1 MTSKYGLCAAS
12 MCIALMCFALIC
24 IALILPASGAPALP
38 SGGDNPMPIRF
49 PELNKAA
56 APQWVTEGLRAT
68 YYVIASTSDSE
79 GGINENKDV
88 GSGST
93 GNGLIQIDVVAMEDG
108 MAATSTEAYA
118 PDPYGGMRKI
128 NSYGSVAPAGI
139 GDFWCNPQVLQEIPA
154 KASDDLTVQRIP
166 FSIEDKEFQAIRFDF
181 KSGTFEMAMVYDL
194 DSGLLLYH
202 TVDYSTEGEWNTG
215 VVKNS
220 GNHARLQLR
229 NLRRLE
235 IPWKD
240 GVLPSWLA
248 RGQTWSYQGQSIQQ
262 FQGASP
268 MISALA
274 SKVTVQA
281 VHSRFAEMRADP
293 YSQNSATAIYFNSV
307 CGASRLMGDF
317 VPLAALSASPG
328 VVDTDPDT
336 GMQISVVRSGRD
348 GIILERTNQVDF
360 VEDFAYDS
368 TGKLSQMEQHYQERS
383 LTTDFAGEKVITMQL
398 AG

>member
-1 MTSKYGLCAAS
+1 
-12 MCIALMCFALIC
+12 
-24 IALILPASGAPALP
+24 
-38 SGGDNPMPIRF
+38 
-49 PELNKAA
+49 
-56 APQWVTEGLRAT
+56 
-68 YYVIASTSDSE
+68 
-79 GGINENKDV
+79 
-88 GSGST
+88 
-93 GNGLIQIDVVAMEDG
+93 
-108 MAATSTEAYA
+108 
-118 PDPYGGMRKI
+118 
-128 NSYGSVAPAGI
+128 
-139 GDFWCNPQVLQEIPA
+139 
-154 KASDDLTVQRIP
+154 
-166 FSIEDKEFQAIRFDF
+166 
-181 KSGTFEMAMVYDL
+181 MVYDL

-202 TVDYSTEGEWNTG
+202 TVDYSTEGEWNEG

-220 GNHARLQLR
+220 GNHARLQLH

-240 GVLPSWLA
+240 GSLPSWLA

-262 FQGASP
+262 FQGVSP
-268 MISALA
+268 TISALA
-274 SKVTVQA
+274 SKVTVEK
-281 VHSRFAEMRADP
+281 VHSRFAEIREDP
-293 YSQNSATAIYFNSV
+293 YSRNSATAIYFNTV

-336 GMQISVVRSGRD
+336 GMQISVVRSGEE

-368 TGKLSQMEQHYQERS
+368 TGRLSQMEQHYQERS